1 MEILCPIKWI
11 RMTNVNYSN
20 FLTIRELHTNHEL
33 CITNREYV
41 YSVVA
46 TLYTINS
53 KHTNYTR

>member
-1 MEILCPIKWI
+1 
-11 RMTNVNYSN
+11 MTNVNYSN